1 MIATLLTQVN
11 SRRIHIF
18 HIPAEMSAF
27 IQLIERHIQSRSHQP
42 QSILILFTP
51 APHMLNW
58 VPMLTR
64 WHPGLMTSQIHP
76 YLNPVRV
83 LWRHLQATTNLS
95 LLLAFTSR
103 IPGITV
109 IWDSLAYIRFHF
121 LPMVGY
127 HRKPSSSMGHSILT
141 WIPGQNCIYSCKRPR
156 HHQVLFWQDISSIV
170 YF

>member
-76 YLNPVRV
+76 YVNPVRV
-83 LWRHLQATTNLS
+83 LWRHLQATTNSLS
-95 LLLAFTSR
+95 LIGFHIKDTRHNSHMGQLSVHPFSFPTNGWLSPQTIVQHGSQYTYLDPWAELHLLMQEA
-103 IPGITV
+103 
-109 IWDSLAYIRFHF
+109 
-121 LPMVGY
+121 
-127 HRKPSSSMGHSILT
+127 PSPPSTILT
-141 WIPGQNCIYSCKRPR
+141 G
-156 HHQVLFWQDISSIV
+156 